1 MENIDIDLQEIDI
14 QNVDSVLTGPQG
26 PQGEPGEP
34 GPQGPAGPEGPAGP
48 TGPQGPTGA
57 TGSQGPQGIQ
67 GPQGEPGV
75 DGVTPIISIGETTTL
90 DPDQPATVT
99 NTGVAPNVTLN
110 FGIPRGSNADA
121 LSVPTIVD
129 ELPEV
134 GNPKTFYFVPKTYT
148 STEITGNSLSF
159 TVTAG
164 KEGRLSAFKLKGN
177 LVQASVPSS
186 PVTLTGNVTIT
197 INSEPITLGLGTIE
211 LCKIGTYRDY
221 IYSNDSN
228 WYIHKAINKVTF
240 NGTESWSTI
249 GGGDGFRHEET
260 SIVTTPSTSLAP
272 IISNNYSV
280 ETFSDIYH
288 ARVDYGIAN
297 HNSNH
302 WIVIRNKDCANV
314 TALKTWLSTH
324 NTDVYYA
331 LATPTDIL
339 IEDEAL
345 IASLNA
351 IKNGSYPSGANTI
364 VSSAIVTADLIV
376 DWYEIDPH
384 HQYNKY
390 VYMIDTSNF
399 EEI

>member
-1 MENIDIDLQEIDI
+1 MENIDIDIQEIDI

-34 GPQGPAGPEGPAGP
+34 GPEGPAGPQGPAGPV
-48 TGPQGPTGA
+48 GPQGPTGA
-57 TGSQGPQGIQ
+57 TGAQGLQGIQ
-67 GPQGEPGV
+67 GPQGEPGE
-75 DGVTPIISIGETTTL
+75 DGVTPIIGIGETTTL

-110 FGIPRGSNADA
+110 FGIPRGSNANA

-134 GNPKTFYFVPKTYT
+134 GDPKTFYFVPKTYT
-148 STEITGNSLSF
+148 PTEITGTSLSF

-164 KEGRLSAFKLKGN
+164 KEGRLSAFTLKGN

-197 INSEPITLGLGTIE
+197 INSEPITLGLGATE
-211 LCKIGTYRDY
+211 LCKIGAYQDY
-221 IYSNDSN
+221 IYSNDGN

-249 GGGDGFRHEET
+249 GGGDGFRHEEA
-260 SIVTTPSTSLAP
+260 SIITTASTSLAP

-280 ETFSDIYH
+280 ETFSDIYY

-339 IEDEAL
+339 IEDESL

-351 IKNGSYPSGANTI
+351 IKNASYPSGSNTI

-376 DWYEIDPH
+376 DWYEIEPH
-384 HQYNKY
+384 NQYNKY